1 MFYILF
7 SLILYYSIG
16 RPASLHLEI
25 NLTLEIG
32 QVLLSLL
39 HAWGLDKDLDKV
51 AISKL
56 GLLKPKAPVSYGL
69 MSKGGIMSLMLPTWK
84 MKKNENVD
92 FFTGMY
98 VCFKNRAKSSGF
110 AWNQTKTSDYNIFL
124 KVIVMIAIYCKIMPI
139 YLLIMH
145 LFSNFYSFRTLGIVS
160 FNHNKSFA
168 ISDCHY
174 QYIGV
179 SFKCFIYTGARKKKE
194 IGQASH
200 SWCHGYLGSRSRI

>member
-1 MFYILF
+1 MPEPMTTWPMDLIKILIGKETCLKNKSSTQVLPSNKNLEPVQDRILPRLLFYILF

-110 AWNQTKTSDYNIFL
+110 A
-124 KVIVMIAIYCKIMPI
+124 
-139 YLLIMH
+139 
-145 LFSNFYSFRTLGIVS
+145 
-160 FNHNKSFA
+160 
-168 ISDCHY
+168 
-174 QYIGV
+174 
-179 SFKCFIYTGARKKKE
+179 
-194 IGQASH
+194 
-200 SWCHGYLGSRSRI
+200 

>member
-1 MFYILF
+1 MTTWPMDLIKILIGKETCLKNKSSKLVVQVLPSNKNLEPVQDRILPRLFYILF

-124 KVIVMIAIYCKIMPI
+124 KELLLWLQFAFNLQFIA
-139 YLLIMH
+139 
-145 LFSNFYSFRTLGIVS
+145 
-160 FNHNKSFA
+160 KSCQFT
-168 ISDCHY
+168 Y
-174 QYIGV
+174 
-179 SFKCFIYTGARKKKE
+179 
-194 IGQASH
+194 
-200 SWCHGYLGSRSRI
+200 W

>member
-1 MFYILF
+1 MTTWPMDLIKILIGKETCLRNKRSTLVVVQVLPSNKNLEPVQDRILPRFFYILF

-98 VCFKNRAKSSGF
+98 VCF
-110 AWNQTKTSDYNIFL
+110 
-124 KVIVMIAIYCKIMPI
+124 
-139 YLLIMH
+139 
-145 LFSNFYSFRTLGIVS
+145 
-160 FNHNKSFA
+160 
-168 ISDCHY
+168 
-174 QYIGV
+174 
-179 SFKCFIYTGARKKKE
+179 
-194 IGQASH
+194 
-200 SWCHGYLGSRSRI
+200 

>member
-1 MFYILF
+1 MTTWPMDLIKILIGKETCLKNKSSTLLSSTSSPTSNKNLEPVQDRILPRLFYILF

-98 VCFKNRAKSSGF
+98 VC
-110 AWNQTKTSDYNIFL
+110 
-124 KVIVMIAIYCKIMPI
+124 
-139 YLLIMH
+139 
-145 LFSNFYSFRTLGIVS
+145 LF
-160 FNHNKSFA
+160 
-168 ISDCHY
+168 
-174 QYIGV
+174 
-179 SFKCFIYTGARKKKE
+179 
-194 IGQASH
+194 
-200 SWCHGYLGSRSRI
+200 

>member
-1 MFYILF
+1 MRSFLRILWCVWTTTTTTVVVLTLLWCGNSLACAGSNIAPIVLYILF

-92 FFTGMY
+92 FFTGIYVCY

-110 AWNQTKTSDYNIFL
+110 A
-124 KVIVMIAIYCKIMPI
+124 
-139 YLLIMH
+139 
-145 LFSNFYSFRTLGIVS
+145 
-160 FNHNKSFA
+160 
-168 ISDCHY
+168 
-174 QYIGV
+174 
-179 SFKCFIYTGARKKKE
+179 
-194 IGQASH
+194 
-200 SWCHGYLGSRSRI
+200 